1 MRIGN
6 GPATDD
12 EGALDAPAEGVAD
25 AEPPGAA
32 PAELAWLEVTSTE
45 LDVGA
50 TEGDAGEAD
59 VVAVADALA
68 LADLCSSGESA
79 SSWSCPEDIAVPG
92 RISVSPSI
100 CAGPDDGLVM
110 EVSLSGE
117 VPLLTIVTISRASS
131 PAR

>member
-12 EGALDAPAEGVAD
+12 EDALD
-25 AEPPGAA
+25 A

-45 LDVGA
+45 LDAPAEEDVGA
-50 TEGDAGEAD
+50 TEDDAGEAD

-68 LADLCSSGESA
+68 PADLCSSGESA

-92 RISVSPSI
+92 RIWVSPSI
-100 CAGPDDGLVM
+100 CAGPADGLVM